1 MPLHVFDLEEHQ
13 VTSARRFRT
22 PGLCLSSSSCL
33 TGCSKPDLLC
43 GWLVNRAARCY
54 RVARSGHVGWLA
66 CPRSNSARKS
76 VGVSIMWCEVPR
88 FGIALGAD
96 CNPIFVPAYRR
107 TDAASFGGGSRAR
120 EAVWISVAFPFGCVV
135 GRLGC
140 RFLVGVRDRN
150 STTPSPPWPYSPPP
164 EAPPPTTHNPNP
176 PPTPLPQLPP
186 PAGGVACVASHR
198 RRQQQHPPPLP

>member
-1 MPLHVFDLEEHQ
+1 
-13 VTSARRFRT
+13 
-22 PGLCLSSSSCL
+22 
-33 TGCSKPDLLC
+33 
-43 GWLVNRAARCY
+43 
-54 RVARSGHVGWLA
+54 VGWLA

-76 VGVSIMWCEVPR
+76 VGVSIMWCEMPR

-120 EAVWISVAFPFGCVV
+120 EAVWIRVAFPFGCVV

-140 RFLVGVRDRN
+140 RLLVGVRDRN

-164 EAPPPTTHNPNP
+164 EAPQPP
-176 PPTPLPQLPP
+176 PPTHTHTTQTHHLPHYLSFLPQPVMLRVLHRT
-186 PAGGVACVASHR
+186 AGASSNTHLR
-198 RRQQQHPPPLP
+198 SHSRTHLRSHSH